1 MPDHCFPHNA
11 FFSASTHHV
20 LFYILRICYKDALE
34 AILVNGF
41 SGRKALGNVKLSCVG
56 ALLSTNEN
64 AVLIPTY

>member
-11 FFSASTHHV
+11 FFGASKHHV

-41 SGRKALGNVKLSCVG
+41 SGRKVLGNVKLSCVG
-56 ALLSTNEN
+56 ALWSTNEN

>member
-11 FFSASTHHV
+11 FFSVSKHHV
-20 LFYILRICYKDALE
+20 LFYILRICYEDALE

>member
-1 MPDHCFPHNA
+1 MRVEWTLSPGHL
-11 FFSASTHHV
+11 SARP
-20 LFYILRICYKDALE
+20 FYIIRICYKDALE
-34 AILVNGF
+34 VILVNGF

>member
-11 FFSASTHHV
+11 LFSASKHHV
-20 LFYILRICYKDALE
+20 LFYILRICYEDALE

-41 SGRKALGNVKLSCVG
+41 AGRKALGNVKLSCVG

>member
-11 FFSASTHHV
+11 FFGTSKHHV

-41 SGRKALGNVKLSCVG
+41 SGRKVLGNVKLSCVG